1 MDSVSVCVCGGVW
14 LSFERFQI
22 TIMVLSF
29 TKVPE
34 WAQLSDE
41 SYCHFTGL
49 IMRSWDESRDR
60 RTKEWTHFTILDDN
74 INVKVKE
81 GKKNIKVNE
90 YLWRPTVK
98 AVLFWTGTDWPGEDS
113 KVLRRLAFNE
123 YSLFIVPKTI
133 CLMLCFS
140 LHA

>member
-1 MDSVSVCVCGGVW
+1 MDSVSVCVWGGVW

-49 IMRSWDESRDR
+49 IMRS
-60 RTKEWTHFTILDDN
+60 
-74 INVKVKE
+74 
-81 GKKNIKVNE
+81 
-90 YLWRPTVK
+90 
-98 AVLFWTGTDWPGEDS
+98 
-113 KVLRRLAFNE
+113 
-123 YSLFIVPKTI
+123 
-133 CLMLCFS
+133 
-140 LHA
+140 